1 MNLCCSKQDWS
12 VGLGHGTPARRD
24 ELLDQVLALP
34 IEDRDYIEATLVHEA
49 YEQGR
54 TDTPEEI
61 AEIVRHA
68 SDALSE
74 HSTGFSREASV
85 ARARAAVASP

>member
-1 MNLCCSKQDWS
+1 M
-12 VGLGHGTPARRD
+12 GTPARRD

-34 IEDRDYIEATLVHEA
+34 IEDRDYIEAALMREA

-54 TDTPEEI
+54 RTDTPEEV
-61 AEIVRHA
+61 AEIVQRA
-68 SDALSE
+68 TDALSE

-85 ARARAAVASP
+85 ARARAAVEAARAPKP

>member
-1 MNLCCSKQDWS
+1 M
-12 VGLGHGTPARRD
+12 GTPTRRD

-34 IEDRDYIEATLVHEA
+34 VEDRDYIEAALVREA

-54 TDTPEEI
+54 RTDTTEEL
-61 AEIVRHA
+61 AEIVQRA

-74 HSTGFSREASV
+74 RSTGFSREASV
-85 ARARAAVASP
+85 ARARAAVEAARAKKP

>member
-1 MNLCCSKQDWS
+1 M
-12 VGLGHGTPARRD
+12 GTPARRD

-34 IEDRDYIEATLVHEA
+34 VEDRDYIEAALVREA

-54 TDTPEEI
+54 RTDTTEEV
-61 AEIVRHA
+61 AEIVQRA

-74 HSTGFSREASV
+74 RSAGFSREAPV
-85 ARARAAVASP
+85 ARARAAVEAVRARKP